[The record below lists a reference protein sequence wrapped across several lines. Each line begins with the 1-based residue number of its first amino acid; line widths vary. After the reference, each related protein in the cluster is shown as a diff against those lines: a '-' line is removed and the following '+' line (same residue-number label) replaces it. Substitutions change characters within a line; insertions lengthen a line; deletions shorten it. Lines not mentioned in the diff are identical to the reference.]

1 MKIRIRERNR
11 KSDIIYDVQVKR
23 GLRWKTISSQ
33 VFLEKAMEDVK
44 ALRKMEEFNNSISP
58 KKTYTFAG
66 WAVRNQHSSGLSKV
80 LNVFVGDYPKR
91 NNDNKGMIW
100 WSGREAG
107 SIRVDNLF
115 GKEGIEPQK
124 VKITVEEI

>member
-1 MKIRIRERNR
+1 
-11 KSDIIYDVQVKR
+11 
-23 GLRWKTISSQ
+23 
-33 VFLEKAMEDVK
+33 
-44 ALRKMEEFNNSISP
+44 MEEFNNPTPP

-66 WAVRNQHSSGLSKV
+66 WAVRSQHLSGPSKV
-80 LNVFVGDYPKR
+80 LTVFGDYPKY

-100 WSGREAG
+100 WSGRETG

>member
-66 WAVRNQHSSGLSKV
+66 WAVRNQHSRGPSKV
-80 LNVFVGDYPKR
+80 LNVFDDYPKYR
-91 NNDNKGMIW
+91 NDNDGRIW
-100 WSGREAG
+100 WSGRETG
-107 SIRVDNLF
+107 SIIVDNLF

-124 VKITVEEI
+124 VKITVEEF

>member
-1 MKIRIRERNR
+1 MKIRIRERNC

-44 ALRKMEEFNNSISP
+44 ALRKMEEFNNPTPP

-66 WAVRNQHSSGLSKV
+66 WAVRNQYSSGPSNV
-80 LNVFVGDYPKR
+80 LTVFGDYPKY
-91 NNDNKGMIW
+91 NNDNKGTIW
-100 WSGREAG
+100 WSGRETG
-107 SIRVDNLF
+107 SIRVYNLF